1 MFWAVKAV
9 KGQNM
14 TKDNKENLSIAVD
27 NLGTMYRMNVIY
39 GTLV

>member
-14 TKDNKENLSIAVD
+14 AKDDKENLSVAVD
-27 NLGTMYRMNVIY
+27 DLWAMYRMNVIY